1 MSNSDKM
8 SYLQN
13 VSIYIGDDPD
23 NYENNQLCDGSPFL
37 KIDDENNYSVDLD
50 TNNSGNEKPWNYA
63 VEAWCNLEG

>member
-1 MSNSDKM
+1 M

-13 VSIYIGDDPD
+13 ISIYIGDDPD
-23 NYENNQLCDGSPFL
+23 NHENNQLCDGSPFL

-50 TNNSGNEKPWNYA
+50 TNNSGNENPWNYA